1 VLSVASWVLAIRVW
15 VGERERGEEEE
26 EDEEE
31 RKKERKK
38 AISQSVSEKF
48 MHALVCIHFLT

>member
-1 VLSVASWVLAIRVW
+1 
-15 VGERERGEEEE
+15 VGEREREE
-26 EDEEE
+26 
-31 RKKERKK
+31 KKKKKKKKKGRKK